1 MLSWI
6 NYNFFFF

>member
-6 NYNFFFF
+6 N